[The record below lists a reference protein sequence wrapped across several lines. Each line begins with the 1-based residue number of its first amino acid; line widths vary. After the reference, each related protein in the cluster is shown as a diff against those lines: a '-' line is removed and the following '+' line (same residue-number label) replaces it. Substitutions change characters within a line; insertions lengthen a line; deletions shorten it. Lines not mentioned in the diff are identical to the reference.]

1 MGQKAKN
8 AGKKQSKTCDKPV
21 SSYARIHRT
30 KNATI
35 KKFTTV
41 NNYEELELFTSG
53 AGYDKQEN
61 IKKCPI
67 LNNFAV
73 GMCGYL

>member
-8 AGKKQSKTCDKPV
+8 AGKKQSKTCNKPV
-21 SSYARIHRT
+21 SSYAKIHKT

-41 NNYEELELFTSG
+41 NNYEELLLFTDTAVNG
-53 AGYDKQEN
+53 QKIN
-61 IKKCPI
+61 ITKCHI
-67 LNNFAV
+67 LNNVAV
-73 GMCGYL
+73 GVSGII

>member
-21 SSYARIHRT
+21 SSYAKIHKT

-35 KKFTTV
+35 KRFTTV
-41 NNYEELELFTSG
+41 NNYEELVLFTNG
-53 AGYDKQEN
+53 AGYGKKEH

-67 LNNFAV
+67 LNNTAIGV
-73 GMCGYL
+73 GGLF